1 MMHVAADP
9 SGIERNE
16 VSQVLHDAAAADID
30 FDCGDRLQ
38 KKRVMTRL
46 NTITR
51 IAYKGDETIMAW
63 ELMNEPRCQSDYS
76 GRTINGWVEEM
87 AACVKSIDNQHL
99 LEIGMEGFYGDSMPE
114 RKQVNPGYQVGTDF
128 ISSNLIKDTDFTT
141 IHAYPDIWLSGQN
154 ENSQMPFMQ
163 KWVENHWAD
172 WGKIRSSRCPVS
184 RFKRGDY
191 NLGTC
196 PDLPRQAP
204 LKLGLAQRES
214 IEPTPSAD

>member
-16 VSQVLHDAAAADID
+16 VSQVLHDAAAA
-30 FDCGDRLQ
+30 GLS
-38 KKRVMTRL
+38 RVMTRL

-172 WGKIRSSRCPVS
+172 WGKITLITWQEMEALLESKTASLCRDHQGVLLAVSSEETITWERVPTS
-184 RFKRGDY
+184 QD
-191 NLGTC
+191 
-196 PDLPRQAP
+196 
-204 LKLGLAQRES
+204 KLRLS
-214 IEPTPSAD
+214 